1 MHRTTVPL
9 AITLALATASAL
21 SAQAPL
27 TARAEMINAQ
37 GQSIGQVRLV
47 EIANSRVWI
56 ELDVSGLPPGV
67 HAFHIH
73 QTGSCEPPTF
83 ESAGGHYAPEGRAH
97 GIYVAEGPHAGD
109 LLNLHVPQSGAVHVE
124 QLATRVTL
132 RADRPGTLF
141 DDDGSAL
148 VIHEGADDYR
158 SQPTGDAG
166 GRLAC
171 GVVTRQDG

>member
-1 MHRTTVPL
+1 MRGWIPAVS
-9 AITLALATASAL
+9 ALALIAAPATL

-27 TARAEMINAQ
+27 TARAEIIDAE
-37 GQSIGQVRLV
+37 GRSIGQARLV
-47 EIANSRVWI
+47 ETPNEGVWI

-73 QTGSCEPPTF
+73 ETGRCEPPSF

-97 GIYVAEGPHAGD
+97 GILIPEGPHAGD

-124 QLATRVTL
+124 QLARHITL
-132 RADRPGTLF
+132 RPNRTGTVF

-148 VIHEGADDYR
+148 VIHAGADDYR

-171 GVVTRQDG
+171 GVIARQGG